1 MFATLWLSLEDT
13 EYSGPVK
20 ILLVFYRGDLV
31 LKEVCLNSCFWK
43 CEGECF
49 HCMAEQVFNVV
60 DFKMLLCTTDP
71 PFRLPSVVSGT
82 VAPGFPFRKH
92 IFLGIT
98 VISQTQCFKGGNYC
112 VLKLFPAVQR
122 FRLHKQC
129 QTG

>member
-49 HCMAEQVFNVV
+49 HCMAEQVFNVG
-60 DFKMLLCTTDP
+60 DSKMLLCTPDP

-82 VAPGFPFRKH
+82 VAPGFPFRKQ

-98 VISQTQCFKGGNYC
+98 VISQTQCFKRG
-112 VLKLFPAVQR
+112 KLLCTEAFPSRAKVQIA
-122 FRLHKQC
+122 
-129 QTG
+129 